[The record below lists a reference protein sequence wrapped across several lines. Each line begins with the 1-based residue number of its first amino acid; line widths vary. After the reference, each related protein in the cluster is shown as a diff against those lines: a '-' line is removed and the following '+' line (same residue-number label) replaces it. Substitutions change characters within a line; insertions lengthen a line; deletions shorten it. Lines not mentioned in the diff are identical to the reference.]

1 VRRQAFCAWQTSAIV
16 KWHNEGSIKIL
27 NLIPAGVDFGPD
39 ARRVLNRPFVPTG
52 TGRVKGIIERVLS
65 LSEIEV
71 ESQLV
76 CLRADLGARHSD
88 LDASWLFQ
96 FDKVQAFLPKRAS
109 LSGNRRLV
117 LGAYFTGEYAV
128 ESAALFN
135 PSIVAH
141 PDQKNLDEGDLR
153 FILSL
158 RAVGEG
164 HISSIEFRTG
174 VIRRN
179 HAIELDKTSRL
190 VVAPEINPEAT
201 FPKSIFLHKLNDNG
215 LENNWSRSV
224 MNLLGATFARSDLND
239 AMQRASHEAQPHSED
254 VRRTIEFLHWLVE
267 SNYEVNFDPTIP
279 LSERVIFP
287 VSLNETNGIEDAR
300 FVRFVEKDESV
311 TYYATYTA
319 YDGRLILPQLIETS
333 DFLRFRIRT
342 LAGPAIQ
349 NKGMALFPRRI
360 DGRYAMLS
368 RYDDENLFLMFSED
382 RYFWRDPQL
391 LMRPRWPWEFVKIG
405 NCGSPIETEAGWLV
419 LTHGVGGMRRYCLG
433 AALLDLED
441 PAKVIGRLKEPL
453 LEPASDRMDGYV
465 PNVIYTCG
473 ALVHGGRLVLPYGIN
488 DTATSIVSIELKSLL
503 DALTGRDG
511 AV

>member
-1 VRRQAFCAWQTSAIV
+1 MKQLDEISNRFKTV
-16 KWHNEGSIKIL
+16 K
-27 NLIPAGVDFGPD
+27 LIPSGIDFGPN
-39 ARRVLNRPFVPTG
+39 ASRVLNRPFIPTG
-52 TGRVKGIIERVLS
+52 SGRVSGIIERVLS
-65 LSEIEV
+65 LSEIEI
-71 ESQLV
+71 EAQLDR
-76 CLRADLGARHSD
+76 LRADLGLRHAD
-88 LDASWLFQ
+88 LDASWLLHFGMI
-96 FDKVQAFLPKRAS
+96 QAFLPKRAS
-109 LSGNRRLV
+109 LSGNRRLL
-117 LGAYFTGEYAV
+117 LGAYFTGEYAL

-141 PDQKNLDEGDLR
+141 PDQKNLDDGELR

-179 HAIELDKTSRL
+179 QAIQMDKASRL
-190 VVAPEINPEAT
+190 VVAPQINSEPT

-224 MNLLGATFARSDLND
+224 MNRLGITFARTELNE

-267 SNYEVNFDPTIP
+267 SNYEVDFDPAIP

-300 FVRFVEKDESV
+300 FVRFVEEDESV
-311 TYYATYTA
+311 TYCATYTA
-319 YDGRLILPQLIETS
+319 YDGRFILPQLIETK
-333 DFLRFRIRT
+333 DFLRFSIRT

-349 NKGMALFPRRI
+349 NKGMALFPRKI
-360 DGRYAMLS
+360 QGHYAMLS

-382 RYFWRDPQL
+382 RYFWRDPEL
-391 LMRPRWPWEFVKIG
+391 LLRPCWPWEFVKIG

-419 LTHGVGGMRRYCLG
+419 LTHGVGAMRRYCIG
-433 AALLDLED
+433 ATLLDLEN
-441 PAKVIGRLKEPL
+441 PTKVLGRLKEPL

-473 ALVHGGRLVLPYGIN
+473 AMVHGGQLILPYGIN
-488 DTATSIVSIELKSLL
+488 DTATTIVTIELASLL
-503 DALTGRDG
+503 DALRSGEG
-511 AV
+511 SA

>member
-1 VRRQAFCAWQTSAIV
+1 
-16 KWHNEGSIKIL
+16 
-27 NLIPAGVDFGPD
+27 
-39 ARRVLNRPFVPTG
+39 VLNRPFIPTG
-52 TGRVKGIIERVLS
+52 PGRVKGIVQRVLG
-65 LSEIEV
+65 LSETELQM
-71 ESQLV
+71 ELDR
-76 CLRADLGARHSD
+76 LRADFGARHAD
-88 LDASWLFQ
+88 LEGSWLGQ
-96 FDKVQAFLPKRAS
+96 FDRTRAYLPRHIS
-109 LSGNRRLV
+109 LSNNCRLL
-117 LGAYFTGEYAV
+117 LGAYFTGEYAI

-141 PDQKNLDEGDLR
+141 PDQSDLQDGDLR

-179 HAIELDKTSRL
+179 RAVELDDTSGL
-190 VVAPEINPEAT
+190 VVAPEIDPEPT
-201 FPKSIFLHKLNDNG
+201 FPKSIFLHKLGDKG

-224 MNLLGATFARSDLND
+224 MNRLPATFSRSDID
-239 AMQRASHEAQPHSED
+239 SAMQRASHEAQPHSED

-267 SNYEVNFDPTIP
+267 SNYEVNFNPATP

-300 FVRFVEKDESV
+300 FVRFVEQDQSV

-319 YDGRLILPQLIETS
+319 YDGRRILPQLIETD
-333 DFLRFRIRT
+333 DFLKFRIRT

-360 DGRYAMLS
+360 NGQYAMLS

-382 RYFWRDPQL
+382 RYFWRRPQL
-391 LMRPRWPWEFVKIG
+391 LLEPSHPWEFVKIG
-405 NCGSPIETEAGWLV
+405 NCGSPMETAAGWLV
-419 LTHGVGGMRRYCLG
+419 LTHGVGPMRRYCIS

-441 PAKVIGRLKEPL
+441 PSKVIGRLKEPL
-453 LEPASDRMDGYV
+453 IEPASDGMDGYV
-465 PNVIYTCG
+465 PNVVYTCG
-473 ALVHGGRLVLPYGIN
+473 ALIHQGQLVLPYGMN
-488 DTATSIVSIELKSLL
+488 DSATTIVTVDLKDLL
-503 DALTGRDG
+503 AALTSESGM
-511 AV
+511 